1 MVFEKIRELIADQ
14 LEIDPSDITMETDLM
29 LDLNADSL
37 DAVDVLTQ
45 IEDEFG
51 IEIPDEKTEE
61 FNIVAN
67 LVKYV
72 QEQTGQE

>member
-1 MVFEKIRELIADQ
+1 MVFEKIRDLIADQ
-14 LEIDPSDITMETDLM
+14 LEIDPELIKPETDLM

-72 QEQTGQE
+72 EDHIEE

>member
-1 MVFEKIRELIADQ
+1 MVFEKIRDLIADQ
-14 LEIDPSDITMETDLM
+14 LEIDPEMIKPETDLM

-61 FNIVAN
+61 FNVVAN
-67 LVKYV
+67 LVRYV
-72 QEQTGQE
+72 EEQIQE

>member
-1 MVFEKIRELIADQ
+1 MVFEKIRDLIADQ
-14 LEIDPSDITMETDLM
+14 LEIDPELIKPETDLM

-72 QEQTGQE
+72 EESIESK

>member
-1 MVFEKIRELIADQ
+1 MVFEKIRNLIAEQ
-14 LEIDPSDITMETDLM
+14 LEIDPELIKPETDLM

-72 QEQTGQE
+72 EESIESK